1 MKLTRNASIIFLAIY
16 GIVTLTGR
24 FIIESAFN
32 MTFVTSLL
40 IGIMLLGFLG
50 ILFKMRFLTLK

>member
-1 MKLTRNASIIFLAIY
+1 MKLNRNASIIFLTIY
-16 GIVTLTGR
+16 GIVTLIGR
-24 FIIESAFN
+24 FIIEPAFN

-40 IGIMLLGFLG
+40 IGITLLGFLG